1 MSISYRVASQPLTL
15 LRKPRRNRAY
25 RQFLKGQHCT
35 SCGQN
40 WFIDPA
46 HTGPHALSSKASDL
60 DAIPLCR
67 KCHDEYHL
75 GHADFLIR
83 HRLDLRK
90 AIANLQ
96 KKAVEQ
102 GIDLSADET
111 PRKRLGRA
119 GGFRRRG
126 VA

>member
-1 MSISYRVASQPLTL
+1 MTVTYRVASQSLTL
-15 LRKPRRNRAY
+15 MGKSFRNRAY
-25 RQFLKGQHCT
+25 LKFLKGQHCT

-67 KCHDEYHL
+67 KCHGEYHQ

-83 HRLDLRK
+83 H
-90 AIANLQ
+90 
-96 KKAVEQ
+96 
-102 GIDLSADET
+102 GIDLIQTIQELHRRATACRIDLSGDET
-111 PRKRLGRA
+111 ARKRIGRA
-119 GGFRRRG
+119 GWLRRRG